1 MTKTVLI
8 TGAGTGFGKEIA
20 LRSAEQGDDVI
31 AGVEIAAQVAA
42 VRAEAAERDV
52 RLRVEKLDVT
62 NPDDRAKAWAW
73 DVDVLLNNAGIAEGG
88 AVVDLPATALR
99 RQFEVNVFGPILL
112 TQGFARAMIA
122 RGRGTIVFMSSVAG
136 LTTDPF
142 TGAYSGSKHAVEA
155 FADALHQELAEYGIV
170 VATINPGPFLT
181 GFNDTMF
188 EAWKSWR
195 DNPADR
201 VFDYAR
207 LAFPH
212 PQYDPEP
219 VIQTT
224 IDVLAGRNTRYRNVL
239 PVEIENDQ
247 RKQMDALW
255 DRSQNT
261 IGATDRNE
269 TVQTAYDMTPAT
281 PTDDTRE

>member
-20 LRSAEQGDDVI
+20 LRAAERSQEFEVI
-31 AGVEIAAQVAA
+31 AGVEIDAQIAA
-42 VRAEAAERDV
+42 VRAAAAERGV
-52 RLRVEKLDVT
+52 ALRVEKLDVT
-62 NPDDRAKAWAW
+62 DPGDREKAWGW

-88 AVVDLPATALR
+88 AVVDLPADQLR

-112 TQGFARAMIA
+112 TQGFARAMVE
-122 RGRGTIVFMSSVAG
+122 RRNGTIVFMSSVAG

-155 FADALHQELAEYGIV
+155 FADALHQELAEFGIV

-188 EAWKSWR
+188 ETWKSWR
-195 DNPADR
+195 DNPAER

-212 PQYDPEP
+212 AQYDPEP
-219 VIQTT
+219 VIETT
-224 IDVLAGRNTRYRNVL
+224 LDVLTGRNTRYRNVL
-239 PVEIENDQ
+239 PVEIESDQ
-247 RKQMDALW
+247 REQMDALW
-255 DRSQNT
+255 ERSQHT
-261 IGATDRNE
+261 PGATERSE
-269 TVQTAYDMTPAT
+269 AVQAAYDMAPAT
-281 PTDDTRE
+281 RVGD